1 MIILE
6 AAEYLQ
12 TTPKKI
18 INELSKKSPEIN
30 WTVNSEVPDEL
41 VQIIENK
48 AAEYRETSAPQV
60 EGRLTVAE
68 SSTII
73 QESIEFGI
81 LEAIESYQ
89 IGAMSYS
96 GQVSAAL
103 EIQAFE
109 QGKSSV
115 WEAYFNSQTSL
126 AKGQIEKARR
136 QAESFLPAAQ
146 AKQAQKV
153 KLSMQTAEL
162 QSLMGSLPKL
172 Q

>member
-1 MIILE
+1 MIISE

-48 AAEYRETSAPQV
+48 AQEYRETSAPQV
-60 EGRLTVAE
+60 EGRLTIAE
-68 SSTII
+68 SSAII
-73 QESIEFGI
+73 QESIEFGL

-89 IGAMSYS
+89 VEAMNYS

-103 EIQAFE
+103 QIQAFK
-109 QGKSSV
+109 QGEFSV
-115 WEAYFNSQTSL
+115 WQAYFDSQTSL
-126 AKGQIEKARR
+126 TRGQIEKARR

-146 AKQAQKV
+146 TKQTQKV
-153 KLSMQTAEL
+153 KLAMQTAEL
-162 QSLMGSLPKL
+162 QSLIESLPKL